1 MSQPLLSPGP
11 GGRCWSQWSLRRK
24 SRRAQ
29 LQASSR
35 DPGIRAAGRALRLAE
50 RGVHGHLCLGVRG
63 VPLHPTHGSPRGKDE
78 EEEGEGIPP
87 SPFMTRG
94 QSFCLS
100 NAPATGGPHRVCV
113 RIAEGVSNIGWSWCP
128 GTKTCGTPQPVTLV
142 PVQTESLPASPSS
155 QVLPPL
161 PLNGVPCGHALSHVA
176 VAGVPLYT
184 APFSFPHANAVQI

>member
-87 SPFMTRG
+87 SPFMTG
-94 QSFCLS
+94 VSPSASPTPQLQGGL
-100 NAPATGGPHRVCV
+100 TGSVCGSQRVCLTS
-113 RIAEGVSNIGWSWCP
+113 AGLGVQAQ
-128 GTKTCGTPQPVTLV
+128 KPVGRL
-142 PVQTESLPASPSS
+142 SLSLLSPFR
-155 QVLPPL
+155 
-161 PLNGVPCGHALSHVA
+161 LSLCQHR
-176 VAGVPLYT
+176 
-184 APFSFPHANAVQI
+184 PHPKSCLLFH